1 LHFGRIQVLNLLN
14 ITHPNMP
21 RGASKRVLSNIDE
34 LTSVPPSPP
43 LPSSRTIA
51 RVSQAQGKNL
61 FHCVLPHGD
70 TILAEL
76 APIFRG
82 KAWMRRGGYVVVDT
96 AVFEG
101 RSNKIGGEIVNV
113 VRNEKDWRK
122 MNYWYEKLLWEAKPS
137 IDPV

>member
-1 LHFGRIQVLNLLN
+1 
-14 ITHPNMP
+14 MP

-82 KAWMRRGGYVVVDT
+82 KAWIRRGGYVMVDT

-101 RSNKIGGEIVNV
+101 RPNKIGGEIVNV

-122 MNYWYEKLLWEAKPS
+122 MNYWPTEFAQKMEAETDCEEESTAGNLPPRF
-137 IDPV
+137 DNEE